1 MKSINFKEKE
11 WDMHIPT
18 SKGPTSLA
26 LSHGWGQV
34 QAHSLHVLDLQ
45 PHIPKIEKVK
55 NNVKS

>member
-1 MKSINFKEKE
+1 
-11 WDMHIPT
+11 MHIPT

-34 QAHSLHVLDLQ
+34 QAHSLHVLDLL

-55 NNVKS
+55 NNVKNWTPKKFHRKI